1 MADNPIN
8 LLRKV
13 LAETENGN
21 RVRTLTR
28 MEIKQMVDQVDQ
40 PQQPITL
47 DEYKDKYP
55 EEFNRSSR

>member
-1 MADNPIN
+1 M
-8 LLRKV
+8 
-13 LAETENGN
+13 AETENGN